1 VTGKVDRGSVD
12 VGAVPGRTAAGD
24 GDLESMTS
32 RRSDEIFASLRLNK
46 QRSCEQAER
55 ERKSIVE
62 AWKEQGRKELDA
74 TLNIAAYSAN
84 FNFKF
89 HLSLEGASVY
99 SAAYSV
105 TRFATTEPS
114 LVHSLLALSVTSS
127 FFRSSFKTII
137 LSDRSFPA

>member
-1 VTGKVDRGSVD
+1 MTGKADRGSVD

-55 ERKSIVE
+55 EGKSIVE

-74 TLNIAAYSAN
+74 IRNIAAYSAN
-84 FNFKF
+84 FNFRF
-89 HLSLEGASVY
+89 HLPLEGASVC

-105 TRFATTEPS
+105 NRA
-114 LVHSLLALSVTSS
+114 
-127 FFRSSFKTII
+127 I
-137 LSDRSFPA
+137 